1 MSGSES
7 LFNDEFDFSSPF
19 DNMDDMDRLKSPL
32 NDEEGLPLGNEFFN
46 FLDNSNDSV
55 SDFSDTHAGTT
66 NFLFDNPNKN
76 QNSFRHDEQDKKRF
90 ETIKEISGLRSFGF
104 SYNWSG
110 VEMNSSFKQLNQSND
125 KKDKSGDSNNF
136 DTNVDIKNE
145 KDKIDMAKNKK
156 EKKNKGRPKNKKEKK
171 DEESHKNE
179 EGKKDEESPKNE
191 EERNRN
197 GVHTRKSLDN
207 AGKAFITACKKSL
220 HISLFTDIKKYL
232 KGKKKIP
239 KFNYPI
245 INNYLNQKNAKKLEL
260 FDTPVKDLYKEKD
273 KITLDL
279 ILQLEKDDE
288 TIKTK
293 VLNLKYN
300 AEFLLYLKAFLY
312 DKKTIIINGEEVELN
327 NFKTLSECF
336 NEEKREYDKNDRK
349 NTIIYLEKM
358 IKNEL
363 PVRKERRKLLKI
375 FKILEI

>member
-7 LFNDEFDFSSPF
+7 LLNDEFDFSSPF

-32 NDEEGLPLGNEFFN
+32 NDEEGLTFMDRFMSLLNDEKGLHLGKGCHN
-46 FLDNSNDSV
+46 FHNNSNDSV

-66 NFLFDNPNKN
+66 NFSWDNPNKN
-76 QNSFRHDEQDKKRF
+76 QNSFQHDE
-90 ETIKEISGLRSFGF
+90 
-104 SYNWSG
+104 YNWSWI
-110 VEMNSSFKQLNQSND
+110 EMNSFFKQLNQSND

-171 DEESHKNE
+171 DEES
-179 EGKKDEESPKNE
+179 PKNE
-191 EERNRN
+191 EERNGN
-197 GVHTRKSLDN
+197 GLHTRKSLDN

-273 KITLDL
+273 KITLDI
-279 ILQLEKDDE
+279 ILQLEKGDE

-300 AEFLLYLKAFLY
+300 AKFLLYLKAFLY

-336 NEEKREYDKNDRK
+336 NEGKREYDKNDRK

-358 IKNEL
+358 IKNKL
-363 PVRKERRKLLKI
+363 QVRKERRKLIKI
-375 FKILEI
+375 FKIIEI

>member
-7 LFNDEFDFSSPF
+7 LLNDEFDFSSPF

-46 FLDNSNDSV
+46 FHNNSNDSV

-66 NFLFDNPNKN
+66 NFSWDNPNKN
-76 QNSFRHDEQDKKRF
+76 QNSFQHDE
-90 ETIKEISGLRSFGF
+90 
-104 SYNWSG
+104 YNWSWI
-110 VEMNSSFKQLNQSND
+110 EMNSFFKQLNQSND

-171 DEESHKNE
+171 DEES
-179 EGKKDEESPKNE
+179 PKNE
-191 EERNRN
+191 EERNGN
-197 GVHTRKSLDN
+197 GLHTRKSLDN
-207 AGKAFITACKKSL
+207 AGKVFITACKKSL

-239 KFNYPI
+239 KFNYPL

-273 KITLDL
+273 KITLDI
-279 ILQLEKDDE
+279 ILQLEKGDE

-336 NEEKREYDKNDRK
+336 NEEKRQYDKNDRK

-363 PVRKERRKLLKI
+363 QVRKERRKLFKI
-375 FKILEI
+375 FKIIEI

>member
-1 MSGSES
+1 MSSGYSPIIS
-7 LFNDEFDFSSPF
+7 KNIFQIKFIDILSSST
-19 DNMDDMDRLKSPL
+19 NGEALSPL
-32 NDEEGLPLGNEFFN
+32 GKGYDN
-46 FLDNSNDSV
+46 FLDKYNESV
-55 SDFSDTHAGTT
+55 DTFVGWINFSS
-66 NFLFDNPNKN
+66 DNPNRN
-76 QNSFRHDEQDKKRF
+76 QNFSQIDEQNKKRF
-90 ETIKEISGLRSFGF
+90 ERSKKENFYHCSSEFLSKWG
-104 SYNWSG
+104 G
-110 VEMNSSFKQLNQSND
+110 VEINSSFMQLNLFND

-136 DTNVDIKNE
+136 DTNVETKNE

-239 KFNYPI
+239 KFNYPL

-273 KITLDL
+273 KITLDI
-279 ILQLEKDDE
+279 ILQLEKGDE

-300 AEFLLYLKAFLY
+300 AKFLLYLKAFLY

-336 NEEKREYDKNDRK
+336 NEGKREYDKNDRK

-358 IKNEL
+358 IKNKL
-363 PVRKERRKLLKI
+363 QVRKERRKLLKI
-375 FKILEI
+375 FKIIEI

>member
-1 MSGSES
+1 MSGSEIP
-7 LFNDEFDFSSPF
+7 LNNGFNFSSPL
-19 DNMDDMDRLKSPL
+19 DNMDDMDIFMVPFYEERLS
-32 NDEEGLPLGNEFFN
+32 LGKRYDN
-46 FLDNSNDSV
+46 FLDNYNNSV
-55 SDFSDTHAGTT
+55 PDFFDTHAGTT
-66 NFLFDNPNKN
+66 NFSSDNPNKN
-76 QNSFRHDEQDKKRF
+76 QNSFQHDEQDKKSF
-90 ETIKEISGLRSFGF
+90 ETIKEISGLRSFEPPHNR
-104 SYNWSG
+104 SRA
-110 VEMNSSFKQLNQSND
+110 ETNSPFKQLNQSND
-125 KKDKSGDSNNF
+125 KKDKSGDSNYF
-136 DTNVDIKNE
+136 DTNVETKNE

-179 EGKKDEESPKNE
+179 E
-191 EERNRN
+191 ERNGN
-197 GVHTRKSLDN
+197 GLHTRKSLDN

-239 KFNYPI
+239 KFNYPL

-273 KITLDL
+273 KITLDI
-279 ILQLEKDDE
+279 ILQLEKGDE

-300 AEFLLYLKAFLY
+300 AKFLLYLKAFLY

-336 NEEKREYDKNDRK
+336 NEGKREYDKNDRK

-358 IKNEL
+358 IKNKL
-363 PVRKERRKLLKI
+363 QVRKERRKLLKI
-375 FKILEI
+375 FKIIEI

>member
-1 MSGSES
+1 MSGSER
-7 LFNDEFDFSSPF
+7 LLNDELDFLF
-19 DNMDDMDRLKSPL
+19 LLYNMNNMDGFISPL
-32 NDEEGLPLGNEFFN
+32 NDEEGLPLDKGNHN
-46 FLDNSNDSV
+46 FLDNSNDSIFLDTFV
-55 SDFSDTHAGTT
+55 GWNNFS
-66 NFLFDNPNKN
+66 LDNPNRN
-76 QNSFRHDEQDKKRF
+76 QNFSQIDEQDKKRF
-90 ETIKEISGLRSFGF
+90 EGSKKENFDHSSSEFLYKLGGVEINRSF
-104 SYNWSG
+104 
-110 VEMNSSFKQLNQSND
+110 MQLNLFND

-136 DTNVDIKNE
+136 DTNVETKNE

-156 EKKNKGRPKNKKEKK
+156 EKKNKGRPKNKKE
-171 DEESHKNE
+171 
-179 EGKKDEESPKNE
+179 KKDEESPKNE

-336 NEEKREYDKNDRK
+336 NEEKREYDAVDRK

-358 IKNEL
+358 IKNKL
-363 PVRKERRKLLKI
+363 QVRKERRKLLKI

>member
-1 MSGSES
+1 MSGSERLLDGDIFFS
-7 LFNDEFDFSSPF
+7 LSYNM
-19 DNMDDMDRLKSPL
+19 DNMDRL
-32 NDEEGLPLGNEFFN
+32 NLPLDKGNHN
-46 FLDNSNDSV
+46 SLDNSNDSV

-76 QNSFRHDEQDKKRF
+76 QNSFQHDEQDKKSF

-110 VEMNSSFKQLNQSND
+110 VEMNSSFMQLNQFND
-125 KKDKSGDSNNF
+125 KKDKFGDSNNF

-156 EKKNKGRPKNKKEKK
+156 GKKNKGRPKNKKEKK
-171 DEESHKNE
+171 DEES
-179 EGKKDEESPKNE
+179 PKNE
-191 EERNRN
+191 EERNGNRL
-197 GVHTRKSLDN
+197 HTRKSLDN

-239 KFNYPI
+239 KFNYPL

-273 KITLDL
+273 KITLDI
-279 ILQLEKDDE
+279 ILQLEKGDK

-375 FKILEI
+375 FKIIEI

>member
-1 MSGSES
+1 MSSGYSPIIS
-7 LFNDEFDFSSPF
+7 KNIFQIKFIDILSSST
-19 DNMDDMDRLKSPL
+19 NGEALSPL
-32 NDEEGLPLGNEFFN
+32 GKGYDN
-46 FLDNSNDSV
+46 FLDKYNESV
-55 SDFSDTHAGTT
+55 DTFVGWINFSS
-66 NFLFDNPNKN
+66 DNPNRN
-76 QNSFRHDEQDKKRF
+76 QNFSQIDEQNKKRF
-90 ETIKEISGLRSFGF
+90 EGSKKENFDHSSSEFLYKLG
-104 SYNWSG
+104 G
-110 VEMNSSFKQLNQSND
+110 VEINSSFMQLNLFND

-136 DTNVDIKNE
+136 DTNVETKNE

-232 KGKKKIP
+232 KGKNKIP

-273 KITLDL
+273 KKTLDI
-279 ILQLEKDDE
+279 ILQLEKGDE

>member
-7 LFNDEFDFSSPF
+7 LLNDEFDFPF
-19 DNMDDMDRLKSPL
+19 LLYNMDNMDRFKSPFY
-32 NDEEGLPLGNEFFN
+32 EEGLHLGKGDHN
-46 FLDNSNDSV
+46 FPDNSYDPV
-55 SDFSDTHAGTT
+55 SYLLGAYVGTT
-66 NFLFDNPNKN
+66 NFSSDNPNKN
-76 QNSFRHDEQDKKRF
+76 QNSFQHDEQDKKRF
-90 ETIKEISGLRSFGF
+90 EGSKKENFDHSSSEFLYKLG
-104 SYNWSG
+104 G
-110 VEMNSSFKQLNQSND
+110 VEINSSFMQLNLFND
-125 KKDKSGDSNNF
+125 KKDKSGDSNYF
-136 DTNVDIKNE
+136 DTNVETKNE

-156 EKKNKGRPKNKKEKK
+156 EKKNKGRPKNKKE
-171 DEESHKNE
+171 
-179 EGKKDEESPKNE
+179 KKDEESPKNE

-239 KFNYPI
+239 KFNYPL

-273 KITLDL
+273 KKTLDI
-279 ILQLEKDDE
+279 ILQLEKGDE